1 MNKAKD
7 LLAQA
12 GYGPSKPL
20 KTTMLMATLAELP
33 QSQDVQEAIANYWR
47 NIGVQVELQTIDR
60 AQDAQKTRDLLYD
73 NHFAIMVA
81 PSDQFL
87 GTFVYNTYHDR
98 ARGSVVEVPAVDEW
112 YNTKVRTELDEAK
125 REAAWKEQG
134 ERIFTSFQ
142 HVPLFWMPVEM
153 TYNPQIVGEYTFPGS
168 ISGLYTHL
176 ETVKAAK

>member
-1 MNKAKD
+1 MLFRSDWEKRFPETYGFDVNKAKD

-12 GYGPSKPL
+12 GYGPGKPL
-20 KTTMLMATLAELP
+20 KTNMLMATLAELP

-47 NIGVQVELQTIDR
+47 NAGVQVELQTVDR
-60 AQDAQKTRDLLYD
+60 AQDAQKTRDLGYD

-134 ERIFTSFQ
+134 ERI
-142 HVPLFWMPVEM
+142 
-153 TYNPQIVGEYTFPGS
+153 
-168 ISGLYTHL
+168 
-176 ETVKAAK
+176 

>member
-1 MNKAKD
+1 
-7 LLAQA
+7 
-12 GYGPSKPL
+12 
-20 KTTMLMATLAELP
+20 MATLAELP

-98 ARGSVVEVPAVDEW
+98 ARGSVVEVPAVDESS
-112 YNTKVRTELDEAK
+112 R
-125 REAAWKEQG
+125 
-134 ERIFTSFQ
+134 F
-142 HVPLFWMPVEM
+142 HVPPPAVPARTTSVFPAAVE
-153 TYNPQIVGEYTFPGS
+153 
-168 ISGLYTHL
+168 
-176 ETVKAAK
+176 